1 MKNETKPK
9 QVVVRFDIPSYEK
22 ITEYAAAEHRG
33 FGDFVRHATLYYIEK
48 LDKAQNSV
56 REKKEEGR
64 YE

>member
-1 MKNETKPK
+1 MKTETKPK

-48 LDKAQNSV
+48 LDKTKNAVS
-56 REKKEEGR
+56 EKKEEG
-64 YE
+64 